1 MMNPVETYFRD
12 LSEIRSTGANV
23 PETSFYGA
31 LEKLLNEIG
40 KTLKPKV
47 RCVLQLANRGAGNPD
62 GGLFTANQFQKG
74 TGAEP
79 IPGQMPER
87 GVIEVKPTTDDA
99 WVTASGKQ
107 VSKYWGKYGLVLV
120 TNYRDFVLIGKDAAG
135 NPIKLET
142 LRLAE
147 TEQSFWTQAA
157 HPRKAAEKCGE
168 RFVQYLTRMML
179 HAAPLSSPE
188 DVAWFLASYAR
199 DAKARIEDVDLPAL
213 FSVREALEEALGLK
227 FEGKKGEHF
236 FRSTLVQTLFYGIF
250 SAWVLWSK
258 EHSPMDSKARFGWKE
273 AAWSLHVPMIRALF
287 EQVAAPTQLKPLGLV
302 EPLDWTESVLNRVD
316 RTSFFSSF
324 DEGQAVQYF
333 YEPFLQQFDPE
344 LRKDLGVWYTP
355 PEIVKYMVARVDAVL
370 REELEIED
378 GLADPRVYVL
388 DPCCGTGTYLV
399 EMLRRIA
406 ETLKEK
412 GGDGLVPLDLKKA
425 AVNRVFGF
433 EIMPAPFVVAH
444 LQVGLLLQHL
454 GAPLR
459 HEAAER
465 AAVYLTNSLTGW
477 EPPKGPKTQ
486 LSFRE
491 MEEERDAA
499 EEIKREKPIL
509 VILGNPPYNAF
520 AGVSPKEEQALVEP
534 YKEKLNEPVV
544 EGGWGIMKFNLDD
557 LYIRFFRLAERR
569 IVEGKPGKGIVCYIS
584 NSSYLDDPSF
594 VVMRQRFL
602 QEYDLMWFDNMNGDS
617 RETGK
622 RTPDGKPDPSV
633 FSTEYHRVGIQVGT
647 AIGLMARKGTKS
659 TSPTTR
665 YREFWG
671 VAKRSDLLATIDNPD
686 SKASY
691 SPVDPKKEN
700 RYSFSPR
707 KHERDYLKWPRLVE
721 FCSQPPV
728 PGSLECRG
736 GALIDIDREKLET
749 RIVEYYSPN
758 NEWEAVKGI
767 HRGLGENA
775 GRFDAR
781 KARGLVLTKEKF
793 NSDHL
798 RRYAMRPFDNQWCYY
813 SGVRPLWN
821 EPRPALWSQYWEGN
835 TFFLARL
842 KASKSPEGP
851 CVFATPLFC
860 EYHFLP
866 PNCVAIP
873 IRLREESAIRGG
885 NNIVQDD
892 MFLKVTASSL
902 RITANLSLPA
912 RQYLK
917 KFGIDN
923 PDADMERASLLWMHA
938 LAIGYSPAYL
948 KENED
953 GIRQDWPR
961 IPLPGAREALE
972 ASARL
977 GHIVAALLDIE
988 GPVKGVTS
996 GSTRLELKVIA
1007 TVEKI
1012 GGGRIDTGAGNLDL
1026 TAGWG
1031 HRGKGVV
1038 VMPGKGKAVC
1048 RDYEMEEQEAI
1059 RQGAAALGI
1068 SYDEAIRL
1076 LGQTTYDVFLNGNVC
1091 WRNVPENVWGFCI
1104 GGYQVIKK
1112 WLSYRDR
1119 GILGRGLTTDEV
1131 REVTGTARR
1140 IAAIL
1145 LLEPSLDKNYEAA
1158 KISSYPW
1165 AQGNPVG

>member
-1 MMNPVETYFRD
+1 MNPVETYFRD

-74 TGAEP
+74 TGADP

-107 VSKYWGKYGLVLV
+107 VSRYWGKYGLVLV

-147 TEQSFWTQAA
+147 TEQSFWTQAS

-179 HAAPLSSPE
+179 HAAPLGSPE

-199 DAKARIEDVDLPAL
+199 DAKARIENVDLPAL
-213 FSVREALEEALGLK
+213 LSVREALEEALGLK
-227 FEGKKGEHF
+227 FEGRKGEHF

-258 EHSPMDSKARFGWKE
+258 EHPPMDRTAKFGWKE

-287 EQVAAPTQLKPLGLV
+287 EQVAAPTRLKPLGLV
-302 EPLDWTESVLNRVD
+302 EPLDWTEAVLNRVD
-316 RTSFFSSF
+316 RASFFSTF
-324 DEGQAVQYF
+324 EEGQAVQYF

-355 PEIVKYMVARVDAVL
+355 PEIVKYMVARVDSVL

-399 EMLRRIA
+399 EVLRRIA
-406 ETLKEK
+406 ETLKVK
-412 GGDGLVPLDLKKA
+412 GGDGLAPLDLKKA

-520 AGVSPKEEQALVEP
+520 AGVSPKEEQGLVEP
-534 YKEKLNEPVV
+534 YKEKLNKPVV
-544 EGGWGIMKFNLDD
+544 EGGWGIKKFNLDD

-569 IVEGKPGKGIVCYIS
+569 IAEMTGKGVVCFIS
-584 NSSYLDDPSF
+584 NHSWISDPSF
-594 VVMRQRFL
+594 VVLRKHLYESFDRFWIENLHGNRKISEYAPDGRTSETIFALSGFSPGIQQGVATSLWVKNGKHENRAEVLFRDDLQAAKAAQRRAQL
-602 QEYDLMWFDNMNGDS
+602 LESLEKQPFDSSYERSRPS
-617 RETGK
+617 REN
-622 RTPDGKPDPSV
+622 RFSFRPASVDGPYRSWPKL
-633 FSTEYHRVGIQVGT
+633 TELCSEPPVN
-647 AIGLMARKGTKS
+647 GLMEK
-659 TSPTTR
+659 
-665 YREFWG
+665 
-671 VAKRSDLLATIDNPD
+671 
-686 SKASY
+686 
-691 SPVDPKKEN
+691 
-700 RYSFSPR
+700 
-707 KHERDYLKWPRLVE
+707 
-721 FCSQPPV
+721 
-728 PGSLECRG
+728 RG
-736 GALIDIDREKLET
+736 GALIDIDRESLEKRMRTYYDT
-749 RIVEYYSPN
+749 RVEWDSLKSMG
-758 NEWEAVKGI
+758 AM
-767 HRGLGENA
+767 LTSDA
-775 GRFDAR
+775 ARFDAR
-781 KARGLVLTKEKF
+781 NARSKLLAAETF
-793 NSDHL
+793 DHGRI
-798 RRYAMRPFDNQWCYY
+798 RRFAVRPFDHRWCYY

-821 EPRPALWSQYWEGN
+821 EPRPSFWAQCWEDN
-835 TFFLARL
+835 AFLMTRPAGV
-842 KASKSPEGP
+842 ADPEGP
-851 CVFATPLFC
+851 PIFFTKNIGDND
-860 EYHFLP
+860 FLRGHAYYFP
-866 PNCVAIP
+866 VMLKRGTTTTLRRHDGKRLGEDEFNLVANMSV
-873 IRLREESAIRGG
+873 L
-885 NNIVQDD
+885 
-892 MFLKVTASSL
+892 
-902 RITANLSLPA
+902 A
-912 RQYLK
+912 RKYLK
-917 KFGIDN
+917 SLEVEN
-923 PDADMERASLLWMHA
+923 PDGDAKRASLLWMHT
-938 LAIGYSPAYL
+938 LAIGCSPAYL
-948 KENED
+948 NENED

-961 IPLPGAREALE
+961 IPLPASREVLE
-972 ASARL
+972 GSARL
-977 GHIVAALLDIE
+977 GHVVAALLDID

-996 GSTRLELKVIA
+996 GTVRTELRVIGP
-1007 TVEKI
+1007 VKKI
-1012 GGGRIDTGAGNLDL
+1012 GEGKIDPGAGDLDL

-1031 HRGKGVV
+1031 HRGKGGV
-1038 VMPGKGKAVC
+1038 VMPAKGKAVR
-1048 RDYEMEEQEAI
+1048 RDYEPEELAAI
-1059 RQGAAALGI
+1059 RQGAVALGLAG
-1068 SYDEAIRL
+1068 DDVFGL
-1076 LGQTTYDVFLNGNVC
+1076 LGRSAFDVYLNGSVC
-1091 WRNVPENVWGFCI
+1091 WRNIPENVWGFHI

-1112 WLSYRDR
+1112 WLSYRER
-1119 GILGRGLTTDEV
+1119 EILGRGLTSDEV
-1131 REVTGTARR
+1131 RGVTGTARR

-1145 LLEPSLDKNYEAA
+1145 LLQKDLDRNYDAVKSA
-1158 KISSYPW
+1158 TFPFRPDP
-1165 AQGNPVG
+1165 A

>member
-1 MMNPVETYFRD
+1 MDPVETYFRD

-87 GVIEVKPTTDDA
+87 GVIEVKPTKDDA
-99 WVTASGKQ
+99 WVTVSGKQ

-135 NPIKLET
+135 NSIKLET

-147 TEQSFWTQAA
+147 TEQSFWMQAA

-213 FSVREALEEALGLK
+213 LSVREALEEALGLK

-258 EHSPMDSKARFGWKE
+258 EHPPMDRTARFGWKE

-287 EQVAAPTQLKPLGLV
+287 EQVAAPTKLKPLGLV
-302 EPLDWTESVLNRVD
+302 EPLDWTEAVLNRVD
-316 RTSFFSSF
+316 RASFFSTF

-399 EMLRRIA
+399 EVLRRIA

-459 HEAAER
+459 HESAER
-465 AAVYLTNSLTGW
+465 AAVYLTNALTGW

-520 AGVSPKEEQALVEP
+520 AGVSPNEEQGLVEP
-534 YKEKLNEPVV
+534 YKGNLNKPVA
-544 EGGWGIMKFNLDD
+544 EGGWGIKKFNLDD

-602 QEYDLMWFDNMNGDS
+602 KEYDLLWFDNMNGDS

-633 FSTEYHRVGIQVGT
+633 FSTEYHRVGIRVGT
-647 AIGLMARKGTKS
+647 AIGLMARKGTRSKVS
-659 TSPTTR
+659 ITR

-671 VAKRSDLLATIDNPD
+671 VSKRTDLQNSIASPD
-686 SKASY
+686 INASY
-691 SPVDPKKEN
+691 VPAT
-700 RYSFSPR
+700 PR
-707 KHERDYLKWPRLVE
+707 KEDRYAFRPANACSNYHSWPKLTDLCGE
-721 FCSQPPV
+721 PPMN
-728 PGSLECRG
+728 GLMEKRG
-736 GALIDIDREKLET
+736 GALIDIDREALDKRMRTYYDTEVDWDSLKAMGAMLTSDAAAYDAKNARQKLLAAET
-749 RIVEYYSPN
+749 FDHGRI
-758 NEWEAVKGI
+758 
-767 HRGLGENA
+767 
-775 GRFDAR
+775 
-781 KARGLVLTKEKF
+781 
-793 NSDHL
+793 
-798 RRYAMRPFDNQWCYY
+798 RRYAVRPFDHRWCYY
-813 SGVRPLWN
+813 SSVPPLWN
-821 EPRPALWSQYWEGN
+821 RARPSLWAQCWDGN
-835 TFFLARL
+835 AFLISRVHPA
-842 KASKSPEGP
+842 KDPEGAP
-851 CVFATPLFC
+851 VSFASVLSDDHYLAPDASCV
-860 EYHFLP
+860 
-866 PNCVAIP
+866 P
-873 IRLREESAIRGG
+873 IRIKKSLPADRKGYDRALFG
-885 NNIVQDD
+885 NETE
-892 MFLKVTASSL
+892 KPS
-902 RITANLSLPA
+902 ANLSASA
-912 RQYLK
+912 RKYLQAI
-917 KFGIDN
+917 GVED
-923 PDADMERASLLWMHA
+923 PDADAERASLLWMHA
-938 LAIGYSPAYL
+938 LAIGYSPAYR

-961 IPLPGAREALE
+961 IPLPASRKALE

-977 GHIVAALLDIE
+977 GHAVAALLDIE

-996 GSTRLELKVIA
+996 GTVRPELRVIGP
-1007 TVEKI
+1007 VEKI
-1012 GGGRIDTGAGNLDL
+1012 GGGRIDPGGGDLDL

-1031 HRGKGVV
+1031 HRGKGGV
-1038 VMPGKGKAVC
+1038 VMPAKGKIVR
-1048 RDYEMEEQEAI
+1048 RDYEPEELASI
-1059 RQGAAALGI
+1059 RQGAAVLGL
-1068 SYDEAIRL
+1068 SGEEAIRL
-1076 LGQTTYDVFLNGNVC
+1076 LGQSTFDVFINGNVC
-1091 WRNVPENVWGFCI
+1091 WRNVPENVWGFFI

-1112 WLSYRDR
+1112 WLSYREQ

-1131 REVTGTARR
+1131 RELTSTARR

-1145 LLEPSLDKNYEAA
+1145 LHGPSLDKNYESAN
-1158 KISSYPW
+1158 KSPYPW
-1165 AQGNPVG
+1165 AKENSDG

>member
-1 MMNPVETYFRD
+1 MNPVETYFRD

-87 GVIEVKPTTDDA
+87 GVVEVKPTKDDT

-147 TEQSFWTQAA
+147 TEHSFWTQAS
-157 HPRKAAEKCGE
+157 HSRKATEKCGE

-179 HAAPLSSPE
+179 QAAPLSSPE

-227 FEGKKGEHF
+227 FEGRKGEHF

-258 EHSPMDSKARFGWKE
+258 EHPLMDRKARFGWKE
-273 AAWSLHVPMIRALF
+273 AAWSLNVPMIRALF
-287 EQVAAPTQLKPLGLV
+287 EQVSAPTHLKPLGLV
-302 EPLDWTESVLNRVD
+302 EPLDWTEAVLNRVD
-316 RTSFFSSF
+316 RASFFSSF
-324 DEGQAVQYF
+324 DDGQAVQYF

-378 GLADPRVYVL
+378 GLADSRVYVL

-399 EMLRRIA
+399 EVLRRIA
-406 ETLKEK
+406 ATLKEK

-459 HEAAER
+459 HESAER

-491 MEEERDAA
+491 MEQERDAA

-520 AGVSPKEEQALVEP
+520 AGISPKEEQGLVEP
-534 YKEKLNEPVV
+534 YKEKLNKPVV
-544 EGGWGIMKFNLDD
+544 EGGWGIKKFNLDD

-569 IVEGKPGKGIVCYIS
+569 IAEMTGKGVVCFIS
-584 NSSYLDDPSF
+584 NHSWISDPSF
-594 VVMRQRFL
+594 VVLRKHLYESFDRFWIENL
-602 QEYDLMWFDNMNGDS
+602 HGNRKISEYA
-617 RETGK
+617 
-622 RTPDGKPDPSV
+622 PDGRTSETIFALSG
-633 FSTEYHRVGIQVGT
+633 FSTGIQQGVAASLWVKNGKHEKGAEVLFRDDLHAAKAAERRT
-647 AIGLMARKGTKS
+647 QLLESLENHPFDSLYERARPSRDNRFSFRPASVDGPYLSWPKLTELCSDPPINGLMEK
-659 TSPTTR
+659 
-665 YREFWG
+665 
-671 VAKRSDLLATIDNPD
+671 
-686 SKASY
+686 
-691 SPVDPKKEN
+691 
-700 RYSFSPR
+700 
-707 KHERDYLKWPRLVE
+707 
-721 FCSQPPV
+721 
-728 PGSLECRG
+728 RG
-736 GALIDIDREKLET
+736 GALIDIDRDDLEKRMRTYYDT
-749 RIVEYYSPN
+749 RVEWDSLK
-758 NEWEAVKGI
+758 AMGAM
-767 HRGLGENA
+767 LTSDA
-775 GRFDAR
+775 ARFDAR
-781 KARGLVLTKEKF
+781 NARSKLLAAETF
-793 NSDHL
+793 DHGRI
-798 RRYAMRPFDNQWCYY
+798 RRYALRPFDHRWSYY

-821 EPRPALWSQYWEGN
+821 EPRPSLWAQCWEDN
-835 TFFLARL
+835 AFLMTRPAGV
-842 KASKSPEGP
+842 ANPEGP
-851 CVFATPLFC
+851 PIFFTKIIGDND
-860 EYHFLP
+860 FL
-866 PNCVAIP
+866 
-873 IRLREESAIRGG
+873 RGHAYC
-885 NNIVQDD
+885 
-892 MFLKVTASSL
+892 FPL
-902 RITANLSLPA
+902 RIKRGSTATLRRYDGRTLSMSSKANMSAPA
-912 RQYLK
+912 RKYFQAI
-917 KFGIDN
+917 GVEN
-923 PDADMERASLLWMHA
+923 PDADAERASLLWMHA
-938 LAIGYSPAYL
+938 LAIGYSSAYL

-961 IPLPGAREALE
+961 VPLPASREALE
-972 ASARL
+972 SSARL
-977 GHIVAALLDIE
+977 GHAVAALLDIE
-988 GPVKGVTS
+988 GLVKGVTS
-996 GSTRLELKVIA
+996 GTTRPELRVIGP
-1007 TVEKI
+1007 VQKI
-1012 GGGRIDTGAGNLDL
+1012 GGGRIDPGAGDLDL

-1031 HRGKGVV
+1031 HRGKGGV
-1038 VMPGKGKAVC
+1038 VMPAKGKIV
-1048 RDYEMEEQEAI
+1048 RRI
-1059 RQGAAALGI
+1059 TR
-1068 SYDEAIRL
+1068 RK
-1076 LGQTTYDVFLNGNVC
+1076 N
-1091 WRNVPENVWGFCI
+1091 WGR
-1104 GGYQVIKK
+1104 
-1112 WLSYRDR
+1112 S
-1119 GILGRGLTTDEV
+1119 V
-1131 REVTGTARR
+1131 REPLSSACPTMKRS
-1140 IAAIL
+1140 I
-1145 LLEPSLDKNYEAA
+1145 SLA
-1158 KISSYPW
+1158 
-1165 AQGNPVG
+1165 NPRLMYS

>member
-1 MMNPVETYFRD
+1 MNPVETYFRD
-12 LSEIRSTGANV
+12 LNEIRSTGANV
-23 PETSFYGA
+23 PEISFYGA
-31 LEKLLNEIG
+31 LEKLLNETG

-99 WVTASGKQ
+99 WVTASGTQ

-135 NPIKLET
+135 NPVKLET

-147 TEQSFWTQAA
+147 TEQSFWAQAS

-258 EHSPMDSKARFGWKE
+258 EHPPMDSKARFGWKE

-316 RTSFFSSF
+316 RASFFSSF

-388 DPCCGTGTYLV
+388 DPCCGTGTFLV
-399 EMLRRIA
+399 EVLRRIA
-406 ETLKEK
+406 ETLKGK

-425 AVNRVFGF
+425 AVDRVFGF

-459 HEAAER
+459 HESAER
-465 AAVYLTNSLTGW
+465 AAVYLTNALTGW

-520 AGVSPKEEQALVEP
+520 AGVSPNEEQGLVDP
-534 YKEKLNEPVV
+534 YKGNLNKPVA
-544 EGGWGIMKFNLDD
+544 EGGWGIKKFNLDD

-602 QEYDLMWFDNMNGDS
+602 QEYDRLWFDNMNGDS

-633 FSTEYHRVGIQVGT
+633 FSTEYHRVGIRVGT
-647 AIGLMARKGTKS
+647 AVGLMARRGTRSKG
-659 TSPTTR
+659 PIIR

-671 VAKRSDLLATIDNPD
+671 VSKRTDLLNSIESPDINAFYVPATPG
-686 SKASY
+686 
-691 SPVDPKKEN
+691 KED
-700 RYSFSPR
+700 RYAFRPANACSN
-707 KHERDYLKWPRLVE
+707 YLSWPTLTDLCGE
-721 FCSQPPV
+721 PPMN
-728 PGSLECRG
+728 GLMEKRG
-736 GALIDIDREKLET
+736 GALIDIDREALDKRMRTYYDTEVDWDSLKAMGAMLTSDAAAYDAKNARQKLLAAET
-749 RIVEYYSPN
+749 FDHGRI
-758 NEWEAVKGI
+758 
-767 HRGLGENA
+767 
-775 GRFDAR
+775 
-781 KARGLVLTKEKF
+781 
-793 NSDHL
+793 
-798 RRYAMRPFDNQWCYY
+798 RRYAVRPFDHRWCYY
-813 SGVRPLWN
+813 SSVPPLWN
-821 EPRPALWSQYWEGN
+821 RARPSLWEQCWDGN
-835 TFFLARL
+835 AFLISRVHPA
-842 KASKSPEGP
+842 KDPEGAP
-851 CVFATPLFC
+851 VSFASALSDDHYLAPDASCIPVRIKKGFPANRKGYDRALF
-860 EYHFLP
+860 
-866 PNCVAIP
+866 
-873 IRLREESAIRGG
+873 G
-885 NNIVQDD
+885 NETE
-892 MFLKVTASSL
+892 KPS
-902 RITANLSLPA
+902 ANLSASA
-912 RQYLK
+912 RKYLQAI
-917 KFGIDN
+917 GVEN
-923 PDADMERASLLWMHA
+923 PDADAEQASLLWMHA

-948 KENED
+948 KENKG

-961 IPLPGAREALE
+961 IPLPASREVLE
-972 ASARL
+972 GSARL
-977 GHIVAALLDIE
+977 GHAVAALLDID

-996 GSTRLELKVIA
+996 GTVRPELRVIGP
-1007 TVEKI
+1007 VEKI
-1012 GGGRIDTGAGNLDL
+1012 GGGRIDPGVGDLDL
-1026 TAGWG
+1026 IAGWG

-1038 VMPGKGKAVC
+1038 VMPAKGKIVR
-1048 RDYEMEEQEAI
+1048 RDYEPEELGAI
-1059 RQGAAALGI
+1059 RQGVAVLGL
-1068 SYDEAIRL
+1068 SDDEAISL
-1076 LGQTTYDVFLNGNVC
+1076 LGQSTFDVSINGNVC
-1091 WRNVPENVWGFCI
+1091 WRNIPENVWGFYI

-1112 WLSYRDR
+1112 WLSYRER

-1140 IAAIL
+1140 VAAIL
-1145 LLEPSLDKNYEAA
+1145 LLQKELSRNYAA
-1158 KISSYPW
+1158 TKAAPFPW
-1165 AQGNPVG
+1165 RADLP